1 MSTPPTIAD
10 RVEKI
15 AVDIQTMRTSAGAD
29 YYVQIKVGRRSTH
42 VYKFSERFKAEYEA
56 DEFRWL
62 FGLIPKK
69 PDLMAYGPETHPN
82 DAAA

>member
-1 MSTPPTIAD
+1 MKIQEAPSD
-10 RVEKI
+10 RAESIK
-15 AVDIQTMRTSAGAD
+15 VDIQPMKTSSGTD
-29 YYVQIKVGRRSTH
+29 YYVRIMCGRRSTH
-42 VYKFSERFKAEYEA
+42 VYKFSERWKAAYEA

-69 PDLMAYGPETHPN
+69 PDLMAYGPESHPN